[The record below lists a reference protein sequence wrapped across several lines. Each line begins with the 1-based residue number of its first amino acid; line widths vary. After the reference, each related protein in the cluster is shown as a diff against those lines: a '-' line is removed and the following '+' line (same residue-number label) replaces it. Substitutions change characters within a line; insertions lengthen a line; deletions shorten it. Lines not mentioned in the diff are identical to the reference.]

1 MGVRGSCWMGSWS
14 VDIHKIIGSNLFTT
28 VQVYLVVGGYIGS
41 APSTDTTEV
50 FSGGRWRTVG
60 ALPEALNGLA
70 GVTIEN
76 IVFMT
81 GLYQTFVLRVLQI
94 CDVVLHTCFR
104 RTGWFWFHPFQE
116 LEF

>member
-1 MGVRGSCWMGSWS
+1 MGVRGSCWTGSWS
-14 VDIHKIIGSNLFTT
+14 VDIHKIIVSTYLHLFAT

-41 APSTDTTEV
+41 ALGTDTTEV

-81 GLYQTFVLRVLQI
+81 GLYQTFVLHVLQM
-94 CDVVLHTCFR
+94 
-104 RTGWFWFHPFQE
+104 
-116 LEF
+116 

>member
-1 MGVRGSCWMGSWS
+1 MDLNSTYL
-14 VDIHKIIGSNLFTT
+14 HLFAS
-28 VQVYLVVGGYIGS
+28 VQVYLVVGGYIG
-41 APSTDTTEV
+41 ATAALGTDTTEV

-81 GLYQTFVLRVLQI
+81 GLYQTFVLHVLQI

-104 RTGWFWFHPFQE
+104 RTGWYWFHQE
-116 LEF
+116 QHLEF